1 MYMGSDELASRFCR
15 IRENLKNLK
24 EAIAKGLLQDAMVL
38 ASQVNSSTGQLE
50 ADLLRY
56 SK

>member
-1 MYMGSDELASRFCR
+1 MASHELASRFQV
-15 IRENLKNLK
+15 IRENLKDLK
-24 EAIAKGLLQDAMVL
+24 EAMAKGLLHDAMLL